1 MKEKAARLVDVHGD
15 IRHLEKFDALVSL
28 AYNVHGDIRH
38 LEMRHLQ

>member
-1 MKEKAARLVDVHGD
+1 MHFVEVHGD

-38 LEMRHLQ
+38 LESELQTLTFI